1 MPWFW
6 TDDLA
11 RLLTSNG
18 HSDRAIMERWLRQP
32 QAVRGDGEAMA
43 VAEQLLAD
51 EDDEPALAA

>member
-18 HSDRAIMERWLRQP
+18 HSDGAIMERWLRQP
-32 QAVRGDGEAMA
+32 QAVRGDGEAMT
-43 VAEQLLAD
+43 VAERLLAD